1 MSGLASAANGT
12 FRHGCRRLKRI
23 RTTETTPRPAAL
35 ANAANKA
42 FNLRMNCGDYIW
54 IWQLSLHRRM
64 DDTRADHADTRF
76 FVGNRGIDQRQHA
89 AIDHFAHIHAG
100 GNAHEIERRNGD
112 IGVFAGGDFAHGLAV
127 AHGIRHRTA
136 DQGHYRRGGRHRKSA
151 DAIGFGDGRIKGLC
165 MLEFPERKALET
177 ELRALHKALQ
187 ARFVRRA
194 TARSQALQHELD
206 LYFAGKLQAFATPL
220 QPVGTPFQQTVWR
233 ELQTIAYGATRS
245 YKEQAARIG
254 KPQAMRAVAAANGQN
269 KISIL
274 IPCHRVIG
282 SDGSLTGY
290 GGGLE
295 RKRALLDL
303 ESGQAALAVG

>member
-1 MSGLASAANGT
+1 MNMFKLPDPQQRLPAQWQAYAAWLAAQANPPKSYRAHPIASEAELLALKKDFARHMGLSLGQYV
-12 FRHGCRRLKRI
+12 RLKRVQHLLAQNDSSCQA
-23 RTTETTPRPAAL
+23 ELDVALMQTPL
-35 ANAANKA
+35 GQ
-42 FNLRMNCGDYIW
+42 M
-54 IWQLSLHRRM
+54 
-64 DDTRADHADTRF
+64 
-76 FVGNRGIDQRQHA
+76 
-89 AIDHFAHIHAG
+89 
-100 GNAHEIERRNGD
+100 
-112 IGVFAGGDFAHGLAV
+112 LAV
-127 AHGIRHRTA
+127 
-136 DQGHYRRGGRHRKSA
+136 
-151 DAIGFGDGRIKGLC
+151 FGEQGLC

-187 ARFVRRA
+187 ARFVWRA
-194 TARSQALQHELD
+194 TARSQALQQELD